1 MTIMHTPKGCLLRR
15 GRCSEPGRFYLLTT
29 VTRNRHPLFLNFQY
43 ARIVIRH
50 LRMADQEN
58 SCHSLAWVVMPDH
71 VHWLIELKEITLST
85 LMRRFKARSSHNLRK
100 AGTSTARVWQ
110 AGYHDRALRK
120 EADVIKAARYIIANP
135 LRAGLVNKVGDY
147 PHWDAICI

>member
-1 MTIMHTPKGCLLRR
+1 MHTPKGCLLRR

-135 LRAGLVNKVGDY
+135 IRAGLVNKVGDY